1 MRHLE
6 RGKRQ
11 LRATR
16 SSQETMNSSA
26 AAPPSPRPFPART
39 PNPARHNAAH
49 QQLTKKGR
57 EAMASG
63 PFPFGQT
70 AMHEENP
77 PSPRQFTAQSSRSEE
92 HTSELQ
98 SLMRISSA
106 GFCLQN

>member
-26 AAPPSPRPFPART
+26 AAPTSPRPFPART

-63 PFPFGQT
+63 PFLFGQT
-70 AMHEENP
+70 AMHEENTP
-77 PSPRQFTAQSSRSEE
+77 APRQFTAQSRHQQRRVSRRVGKPARRREE
-92 HTSELQ
+92 K
-98 SLMRISSA
+98 R
-106 GFCLQN
+106 

>member
-1 MRHLE
+1 
-6 RGKRQ
+6 
-11 LRATR
+11 
-16 SSQETMNSSA
+16 MNSSA

-39 PNPARHNAAH
+39 PNPARHNAAY
-49 QQLTKKGR
+49 QQLTQKGR

-77 PSPRQFTAQSSRSEE
+77 PSPRQFTAQSSPHRRSCSRRRSEE

-98 SLMRISSA
+98 SLMRNSYAVSCLKKQNNENKSSMI
-106 GFCLQN
+106 G